1 MNIILSGAN
10 GKMGNVLARL
20 IAEKD
25 NMQVVAGLDIAES
38 TDGAFPIH
46 NCAANFTEDADVI
59 IDFSNPAALPQV
71 IALAESRNLPIVVAT
86 TGLSEQ
92 QMADV
97 RALSAKVPVFFS
109 ANMSLGINLL
119 SELVKKAASILGD
132 EFDIEIVEKH
142 HNQKVDAPSGT
153 ALLLANSAKEGL
165 SFEPEYVYERHS
177 VRKKREKKEIGISAV
192 RAGTIVGEHD
202 VIFGGRDEV
211 ITLSHLAISK
221 EIFANGAINAAA
233 FLIGKAPGMYS
244 MKDMLEA

>member
-1 MNIILSGAN
+1 MIKVLINGACGRM
-10 GKMGNVLARL
+10 GKEV
-20 IAEKD
+20 EKIVEASET
-25 NMQVVAGLDIAES
+25 MTVAAKVDKMAAES
-38 TDGAFPIH
+38 GCYTDINDFSG
-46 NCAANFTEDADVI
+46 EADII

-71 IALAESRNLPIVVAT
+71 IALAKSRNLPVVVAT
-86 TGLSEQ
+86 TGLSEA
-92 QMADV
+92 QMEAV
-97 RALSAKVPVFFS
+97 KALSAKVPVFFS

-119 SELVKKAASILGD
+119 SELVKKAAAILGD

-211 ITLSHLAISK
+211 ITLSHLAMSK

-244 MKDMLEA
+244 MKDMLDV